1 MNTKSLTNAAKPILD
16 GLPEACFVVDPDFVI
31 RYANAEALQSMGYAA
46 EEVVDKLKCSDFCGT
61 AMCDTDR
68 CLLRNCMSRKEPATQ
83 NSVATDRRGEK
94 RPYKFRGNAI
104 LDKKG
109 RLIGAFSSFTD
120 LRGVDDG
127 LLENLADGAF
137 RTDRDLVVQN
147 INDTAL
153 KTLGFSRQEVVG
165 KMTCAELCR
174 TPVCGTANCTIRRA
188 MNDRTTVVATT
199 VARNRGNDIIPVRA
213 SCGYLADVSG
223 EVTGGFEIISAVDKI
238 DEGFLSNMADPAFR
252 TDLDLVIQGINDAAL
267 KALGYKRE
275 EVLGKMTCA
284 DLCRTPVCGT
294 QNCTIKNCI
303 QTGSTIVAETT
314 AHGRD
319 GKPIPIRAS
328 CGALFDLSGAPSG
341 GFEVITDNTVL
352 MEMIARFGEIADGDL
367 TGRVDSVYLERTDS
381 IGKLAASFSSM
392 MEHLREIV
400 QSVQSIASN
409 VSSGSQQISSTTQQ
423 LSQSASEQAAAAEE
437 LSSSIEQMSANI
449 SQNADNALQT
459 RQMSLKAAQG
469 AQEGGEAVAQTV
481 HAMKEIAS
489 KISIIEEISRQ
500 TNLLALNAA
509 IEAARAGDQG
519 RGFAVV
525 AAEVRKLAERSR
537 VAAEQIGN
545 LAGSSVEIAEKAGGL
560 LVQIV
565 PDIRRTAELV
575 QEIAAGS
582 AEQRNGA
589 EQINRAILQ
598 LDQSI
603 QQNASASEELAS
615 TAEEFNGQADSMLE
629 AMGYFTLDTSS
640 ETRED
645 FESSKVSQRTRELPP
660 VRSGG
665 VKTRPRRGAL
675 LEAHEGGPVSR
686 RMTLPPEGRIE
697 GVSRDSDFEEY

>member
-1 MNTKSLTNAAKPILD
+1 MNTKSLVNSARPILD
-16 GLPEACFVVDPDFVI
+16 GLSQACFVVDRDFVV
-31 RYANAEALQSMGYAA
+31 RYANVAALKSMGFEAT
-46 EEVVDKLKCSDFCGT
+46 EVVDKKKCADFCGT
-61 AMCDTDR
+61 SLCDTDR
-68 CLLRNCMSRKEPATQ
+68 CLLRACMSRKSPASE
-83 NSVATDRRGEK
+83 NSVAADRKGNK
-94 RPYKFRGNAI
+94 RPYKFLGNAI
-104 LDKKG
+104 LDRKG
-109 RLIGAFSSFTD
+109 RVLGAMASFVE
-120 LRGVDDG
+120 LRGLDDG

-147 INDTAL
+147 INEAAL
-153 KTLGFSRQEVVG
+153 KTLGYTREEVVG
-165 KMTCAELCR
+165 RMTCADLCR
-174 TPVCGTANCTIRRA
+174 TPVCKTADCTIRRA
-188 MNDRTTVVATT
+188 MREKSTVVATT
-199 VARNRGNDIIPVRA
+199 VARNRGDVIIPVRA
-213 SCGYLADVSG
+213 SCGFLADSDG

-252 TDLDLVIQGINDAAL
+252 TDLNLVVQGINDAAL
-267 KALGYKRE
+267 SALGYKRE

-284 DLCRTPVCGT
+284 ELCRTPVCGT
-294 QNCTIKNCI
+294 EDCTIKNCI
-303 QTGSTIVAETT
+303 RTGSTIVAETV

-319 GKPIPIRAS
+319 GRPIPVRAS
-328 CGALFDLSGAPSG
+328 CGALFDLSGRPSG

-352 MEMIARFGEIADGDL
+352 MDMIERFGEIAEGNL
-367 TGRVDSVYLERTDS
+367 KSRVDAKYLERKDS
-381 IGKLAASFSSM
+381 VGRLATSFASM

-400 QSVQSIASN
+400 QNVKSIANN
-409 VSSGSQQISSTTQQ
+409 VSAGSQQISSTTQQ
-423 LSQSASEQAAAAEE
+423 LSQSSAEQAAAAEE

-449 SQNADNALQT
+449 SQNADNAIQT
-459 RQMSLKAAQG
+459 RQISLKAAQG

-537 VAAEQIGN
+537 VAAEQISA
-545 LAGSSVEIAEKAGGL
+545 LAGSSVDIAEKAGGL

-565 PDIRRTAELV
+565 PDIRRTADLV
-575 QEIAAGS
+575 QEITASS

-615 TAEEFNGQADSMLE
+615 TAEEFNGQAGSMIE
-629 AMGYFTLDTSS
+629 AMGFFSLGD
-640 ETRED
+640 E
-645 FESSKVSQRTRELPP
+645 RTRRVDFDEPIPLPPANELPP
-660 VRSGG
+660 SRGGSLRARS
-665 VKTRPRRGAL
+665 RRATVAENFELGQNA
-675 LEAHEGGPVSR
+675 R
-686 RMTLPPEGRIE
+686 RMTLPPQGRIE
-697 GVSRDSDFEEY
+697 GARRDSDFEEY